1 MTYDLA
7 RRSLCGLPSPNP
19 AKDRAMLTIGD
30 QLPSYSLQAVVSRDP
45 GKEFATL
52 TNQSHSGK

>member
-1 MTYDLA
+1 
-7 RRSLCGLPSPNP
+7 
-19 AKDRAMLTIGD
+19 MLTIGD

-52 TNQSHSGK
+52 TTQSHSGK